1 MAIYD
6 VVVDRVGERPTRSS
20 ERTVGIVILRHDDDG
35 SVRIF
40 VVVVVV
46 VVRRRGGVV
55 ALHKDSRVQQRTAVA
70 ATMPRGTTKE
80 YPHAVNVLAVRFP
93 F

>member
-40 VVVVVV
+40 VVV
-46 VVRRRGGVV
+46 RRRGGVV

-80 YPHAVNVLAVRFP
+80 YPHAVNVPAVRFP